1 MRSWWVEH
9 RGKKN
14 FSHDFSGS
22 MYDAVAL
29 KEKLTAMRAEVL
41 QHTNNSLLVL
51 SDFRDTNITSE
62 MMSILNASSAMT
74 NEHFHKT
81 AVNSPGF
88 SLMSL

>member
-1 MRSWWVEH
+1 MRSWWIEH
-9 RGKKN
+9 RGKKI
-14 FSHDFSGS
+14 FFHDFSGL

-29 KEKLTAMRAEVL
+29 KEKLTAVQADML
-41 QHTNNSLLVL
+41 QHLNNSLLVL

-62 MMSILNASSAMT
+62 IMPILNASSPMT
-74 NEHFHKT
+74 KEHFHKA